1 MSNIRKG
8 RLNCKAPS
16 LLSSGVAV
24 LFAAASCAPS
34 QTPEIDS
41 FSRAVAAQEKEEALL
56 FVDQHRSS
64 PLVGDLIEL
73 LRPEVALDVCSDMPS
88 GVSREGRRACE
99 QLQAT
104 AATDPVLGPSK
115 PLPTDAGPP
124 LPKQEVGLS
133 SRDQEVVSASRS
145 RMLHRPA
152 AKPAPKSELANSKAP
167 EPPKK
172 AAPETPATELELA
185 DSKAPEPPKKAAP
198 ETSAP
203 EPELANSKAPE
214 PPRKAAPETSAHAPQ
229 KPIPTVR
236 YVIQLAS
243 SSSADKAATTWQR
256 LQKAHPV
263 LLAKRSLAIQQA
275 EVVGHGTVFR
285 VQTGGFESLARARA
299 FCTAFR
305 AQDQEC
311 LVVKLKG
318 IERHRTNI
326 TRKQR

>member
-88 GVSREGRRACE
+88 GVSSEGRRACE
-99 QLQAT
+99 QLQET
-104 AATDPVLGPSK
+104 AATDPVQAPST
-115 PLPTDAGPP
+115 LVLADASPP
-124 LPKQEVGLS
+124 SPKQEDGPAL
-133 SRDQEVVSASRS
+133 RDQEVVSASRS
-145 RMLHRPA
+145 QMPRLPA
-152 AKPAPKSELANSKAP
+152 AKPAP
-167 EPPKK
+167 EP
-172 AAPETPATELELA
+172 ELA
-185 DSKAPEPPKKAAP
+185 DSKAPEPPK
-198 ETSAP
+198 
-203 EPELANSKAPE
+203 
-214 PPRKAAPETSAHAPQ
+214 KAAPETSAHAPQ

-285 VQTGGFESLARARA
+285 VQTGGFDSLARARA